1 MSYGRWLM
9 IKFQFA
15 YLQAVS
21 SILGPLIFL
30 IYINDLRN
38 VLNSTLRLYAD
49 DTCLLSSSNNLDD
62 LQTTSNNA
70 LDKLNRWCD
79 TNELTINPSKSTF
92 ILIRLNLKPKMEE
105 DVITLYHNNT
115 QIIRTTVVK

>member
-1 MSYGRWLM
+1 M

-21 SILGPLIFL
+21 SILGPLTFL

-38 VLNSTLRLYAD
+38 VLLSSTLRLYAD

-62 LQTTSNNA
+62 LQITSNNA

-79 TNELTINPSKSTF
+79 SNELTINPSKSTF
-92 ILIRLNLKPKMEE
+92 ILIRLNSKPTHKF
-105 DVITLYHNNT
+105 IL
-115 QIIRTTVVK
+115 